1 MGSKTTT
8 TWTCDR
14 CGLKLVLA
22 EREQP
27 KDWSTWLFRTPPLGS
42 SDTEKSVGVLCNECG
57 GLAVSFI
64 HSDDEKAVKQA
75 REIARLMR
83 QTHRL
88 GDVRDGL
95 VVIDE
100 DMAHD
105 ALMVCQRIDAP
116 QYQRVAKRLSEQIK
130 VSKSE

>member
-1 MGSKTTT
+1 MGSMTTT

-14 CGLKLVLA
+14 CGVKLVLA

-27 KDWSTWLFRTPPLGS
+27 KDWTTWLFRTPPLGE
-42 SDTEKSVGVLCNECG
+42 TETRVGVLCNECG
-57 GLAVSFI
+57 GLAVEFV
-64 HSDDEKAVKQA
+64 HSKDEKAIRQA

-95 VVIDE
+95 VILDE
-100 DMAHD
+100 EMAND
-105 ALMVCQRIDAP
+105 ALMLCQRIDAP
-116 QYQRVAKRLSEQIK
+116 QYQRVSKRLSEQIK